1 MIGSFADKRTEDI
14 FQGRRI
20 KRLSPDLQRK
30 ALRRLRY
37 ISAAD
42 RLEDLRIP
50 PSNRLEKKKGDLKDH
65 YAIWVD
71 TQWRIVFRWVDG
83 VAEDVQFIDYH

>member
-14 FQGRRI
+14 FEGRRV
-20 KRLSPDLQRK
+20 KRLDADLQRK

-37 ISAAD
+37 VAAAE

-50 PSNRLEKKKGDLKDH
+50 PSNRLEKKKGDLKDFH
-65 YAIWVD
+65 AIWVD
-71 TQWRIVFRWVDG
+71 TQWRIIFRWIDG